1 MQAQVPGRDYLLYL
15 QRLYK
20 RWLYLLWQVLGLE
33 YLHAYGITHRDL
45 KPQNMLITADG
56 HMKLA
61 DFGLSAEQN
70 DDSNS
75 DSSAPSIKQRQRKPA
90 KSGVGTPDFLAPEI
104 LRRETCNEMVDYW
117 ALGVVL
123 YQFLVG
129 ETPFNAERVQ
139 EIYAKILA
147 GEVDFPTEDDV
158 SAGAV
163 AVLRALLVQQPHER
177 LGSNGADEVRS
188 HDFFS
193 AVDWST
199 PLWQQP
205 SVYTPTLAA
214 PTDTSNFQMNALARV
229 QADRMRATLE
239 ADHSDAESGAE
250 SETGVASFKRS
261 NPGQLAKLQL
271 HQALSFRKRGGSGSG
286 SGSGTNSPSS
296 ARAESPMMGGSV
308 RSSTAR
314 SAKAAELPA
323 KQEHA

>member
-139 EIYAKILA
+139 MVYAKILA
-147 GEVDFPTEDDV
+147 GE
-158 SAGAV
+158 SAA
-163 AVLRALLVQQPHER
+163 
-177 LGSNGADEVRS
+177 
-188 HDFFS
+188 F
-193 AVDWST
+193 
-199 PLWQQP
+199 
-205 SVYTPTLAA
+205 
-214 PTDTSNFQMNALARV
+214 
-229 QADRMRATLE
+229 
-239 ADHSDAESGAE
+239 
-250 SETGVASFKRS
+250 
-261 NPGQLAKLQL
+261 
-271 HQALSFRKRGGSGSG
+271 
-286 SGSGTNSPSS
+286 
-296 ARAESPMMGGSV
+296 
-308 RSSTAR
+308 
-314 SAKAAELPA
+314 
-323 KQEHA
+323 

>member
-45 KPQNMLITADG
+45 KPQNMLITVDG

-75 DSSAPSIKQRQRKPA
+75 DSSAPSVKQRQRKPA

-104 LRRETCNEMVDYW
+104 LRRETCNEMVVYWPLTLVSGPSLSPSPGPSPSPSPSSSPSPDPDSNQVDYW

-139 EIYAKILA
+139 MVYAKILA
-147 GEVDFPTEDDV
+147 GE
-158 SAGAV
+158 SAA
-163 AVLRALLVQQPHER
+163 
-177 LGSNGADEVRS
+177 
-188 HDFFS
+188 F
-193 AVDWST
+193 
-199 PLWQQP
+199 
-205 SVYTPTLAA
+205 
-214 PTDTSNFQMNALARV
+214 
-229 QADRMRATLE
+229 
-239 ADHSDAESGAE
+239 
-250 SETGVASFKRS
+250 
-261 NPGQLAKLQL
+261 
-271 HQALSFRKRGGSGSG
+271 
-286 SGSGTNSPSS
+286 
-296 ARAESPMMGGSV
+296 
-308 RSSTAR
+308 
-314 SAKAAELPA
+314 
-323 KQEHA
+323 